1 MDSDRSTM
9 RHGDS
14 GDGCDYCLFEN
25 ADIQLLCFHDKH
37 SWSQTH
43 IYQAQN
49 TNNYQDNYL

>member
-9 RHGDS
+9 RHCGS
-14 GDGCDYCLFEN
+14 ADGCDYCLFEN
-25 ADIQLLCFHDKH
+25 TDIQLLRFHDNH
-37 SWSQTH
+37 SLSQTH